1 MASTRA
7 GDDRRRVRHGD
18 AARKSITG
26 VLPAARR
33 AWRDTGESRGFGREV
48 RSRPNTKAWLKKYVA
63 GDDPKSK
70 SRVARAVGDLRK
82 YSSGEL
88 DKKEAVDRL
97 VKIADASFRER
108 IIWEGQEPLRVIP
121 AQVRKFLPKNIIVR
135 VDEDGSIN
143 EITDRFLNERETLEE
158 KARRLR
164 LLLRKR
170 KDVESAIRN
179 DLDSEDTETQMLALI
194 SSIMLQTGIRPGA
207 QVHVRDPV
215 PPSGRTYG
223 AISLRPEHVKFDGDS
238 ALLSFPGKKGTTN
251 RGTVTGYR
259 EIDLLREFVEG
270 AKSRRRDAPI
280 FSNRDLPP
288 IEYRDLKAYFDYRF
302 EGINP
307 TDFRKLR
314 ATQVALDALRE
325 EAADLSTRVQ
335 EAVESESED
344 LRERVAD
351 AVAEALE
358 KATERAQRELSHLS
372 PDTTRESYIDPEVLL
387 DFLSRGQAADSLE
400 DAIMGNQKFV
410 VFDVNRFTAAPLV
423 PNPGDPRRLELA
435 LLGLKVMVL
444 NSL

>member
-1 MASTRA
+1 MRHEESA
-7 GDDRRRVRHGD
+7 RRSLE
-18 AARKSITG
+18 A

-33 AWRDTGESRGFGREV
+33 AWKSAKDSRAFGKEV
-48 RSRPNTKAWLKKYVA
+48 RSRAKTKAWLKKYA
-63 GDDPKSK
+63 IGDDPKSK
-70 SRVARAVGDLRK
+70 SRATRAVGVLRK
-82 YSSGEL
+82 YSSG
-88 DKKEAVDRL
+88 DMGKKEATDAL
-97 VKIADASFRER
+97 VKIADASFRQR
-108 IIWEGQEPLRVIP
+108 LIWEGQEPLRAIP
-121 AQVRKFLPKNIIVR
+121 APVRKFLPKNIIVR
-135 VDEDGSIN
+135 VDDDGSIK

-158 KARRLR
+158 KSRRLK
-164 LLLRKR
+164 LLLSKR
-170 KDVESAIRN
+170 SYIEESIQK
-179 DLDSEDTETQMLALI
+179 DLDSEDSETQMLALI
-194 SSIMLQTGIRPGA
+194 ASIMLQTGIRPGT

-280 FSNRDLPP
+280 FSNRDVPP
-288 IEYRDLKAYFDYRF
+288 IEYCDLKAYFDYRF

-335 EAVESESED
+335 EAVESESEG

-387 DFLSRGQAADSLE
+387 DFLSRGQVAESLE
-400 DAIMGNQKFV
+400 DAVLSGDKYL
-410 VFDVNRFTAAPLV
+410 VFDVDKFTARPLV
-423 PNPGDPRRLELA
+423 ANPAQALA
-435 LLGLKVMVL
+435 LKGKLLALDWRGL
-444 NSL
+444 